1 MYYNVKE
8 VIKVPDKKNIS
19 FYLSEKEEKIMKIL
33 WNSDKPLSAK
43 EIAGEVN
50 CDWADKSIQGIIKKL
65 ESKKAIEV
73 ADIVKVYKSNARL
86 FKPTIS
92 SDEYAVMQFDKF
104 YNHDEKI
111 PFILSALVENKNDD
125 TNLPEI
131 LMDLIKNFKEK

>member
-1 MYYNVKE
+1 
-8 VIKVPDKKNIS
+8 VIKVDNKRNIS
-19 FYLSEKEEKIMKIL
+19 FYLSEKEEEVMKIL

-43 EIAGEVN
+43 EIASKIN
-50 CDWADKSIQGIIKKL
+50 CDWADKSIQGIIRKL
-65 ESKKAIEV
+65 EEKKAIEV

-92 SDEYAVMQFDKF
+92 SDEYAVMQFDKY
-104 YNHDEKI
+104 YNNDKKI

-125 TNLPEI
+125 ANLPEI